1 MTIDI
6 DNVGD
11 DVEASAKRL
20 LSGGYMAANEYNEE
34 DHDDPD
40 MAQLIKDQISAA
52 RAIGN
57 LSILVRRLSCAL
69 RKASP
74 DHDLPNKADD
84 YIHRKGLGGSI
95 LR

>member
-1 MTIDI
+1 MIDI
-6 DNVGD
+6 DNVGN

-20 LSGGYMAANEYNEE
+20 LSGAYMAVKEYNEE

-52 RAIGN
+52 RAIGD
-57 LSILVRRLSCAL
+57 LSMLVRRLSRAL
-69 RKASP
+69 RKAVP
-74 DHDLPNKADD
+74 DHDLPGKADD
-84 YIHRKGLGGSI
+84 YIRRKGLGGSI